1 MSLAKCVLA
10 LLFSIVLL
18 SFAYGKEPSW
28 TGVVVKRGVDRVIT
42 QQTPIEYRPYRP
54 FHFYGNTVRRL
65 HYRGEVLPRPK
76 DAIQGTVAFL
86 LARPINGEEL
96 FPGWGLQV
104 LCDQMK

>member
-10 LLFSIVLL
+10 LLFSMVLL

-76 DAIQGTVAFL
+76 DAIQGTVAFI
-86 LARPINGEEL
+86 LARPINGGS
-96 FPGWGLQV
+96 FSQV
-104 LCDQMK
+104 GDSRFFATR